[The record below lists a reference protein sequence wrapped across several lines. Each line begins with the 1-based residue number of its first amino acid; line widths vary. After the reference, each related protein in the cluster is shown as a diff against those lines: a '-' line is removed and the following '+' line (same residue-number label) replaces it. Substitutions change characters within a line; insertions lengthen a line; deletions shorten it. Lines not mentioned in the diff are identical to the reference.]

1 MFAAVASCVALY
13 LVYGLVEGCQSVEIL
28 EHLLESYGV
37 KGSEVPL
44 VVHGHGFLLQA
55 LVYHVEHAC
64 VDALVQDVA
73 VAVEGYLYDVEWGK
87 QYGYKILRV
96 LVDKKGG
103 IQVQELALVND
114 YLSEKLDNVDVCDG
128 EYMLEVCSPGAEKP
142 LRNNEELVNAIGEY
156 IHVKTKEAEYEGY
169 LLEVSDEEIKIKVNV
184 KGRIKEVIVE
194 RALIKKIRLAVK
206 L

>member
-1 MFAAVASCVALY
+1 MENIKETILDLLGNY
-13 LVYGLVEGCQSVEIL
+13 LEEN
-28 EHLLESYGV
+28 
-37 KGSEVPL
+37 
-44 VVHGHGFLLQA
+44 GF
-55 LVYHVEHAC
+55 
-64 VDALVQDVA
+64 
-73 VAVEGYLYDVEWGK
+73 YLYDVEWGK

-128 EYMLEVCSPGAEKP
+128 EYMLEVCSPGAEKA

-184 KGRIKEVIVE
+184 KGRVKEVIVE

>member
-1 MFAAVASCVALY
+1 MENIKETSLKMLGNY
-13 LVYGLVEGCQSVEIL
+13 LEEN
-28 EHLLESYGV
+28 
-37 KGSEVPL
+37 
-44 VVHGHGFLLQA
+44 GF
-55 LVYHVEHAC
+55 
-64 VDALVQDVA
+64 
-73 VAVEGYLYDVEWGK
+73 YLYDVEWGK

-103 IQVQELALVND
+103 IQVQELALVNE
-114 YLSEKLDNVDVCDG
+114 YLSEKLDSVDVCDG
-128 EYMLEVCSPGAEKP
+128 EYMLEVCSPGAEKA

-169 LLEVSDEEIKIKVNV
+169 LLEVSDEEIKLKVNV

-206 L
+206 F